1 MIEDRKLTRGD
12 FQALISLYQHELL
25 VHCYRMLGSPED
37 AEDALQET
45 FLRAWRRFETLVA
58 QEALRPWL
66 YRIATNVSLD
76 MIDQRMR
83 LRMRTRSVPTS
94 AYPPADPD
102 QPLPAP
108 LSEAVWLEPLP
119 EEYLD
124 WDNINPEAR
133 YEARESINLAFLTV
147 LQELPGR
154 QRAVL
159 LLRDVLGWKSQEVAD
174 LLETSLPSVN
184 SALQRARLTMVR
196 SQAARTLYH
205 PANPDDPRTT
215 SLLARYVQ
223 AWETADTD
231 GLMALLRDDAI
242 LSMPPFP
249 AWFSG
254 KAAIRKFIAGYLF
267 AGPEPLRFRLVATRA
282 NGSPAFAVYQRE
294 GGQFR
299 PSALQVLSLHKGQ
312 IVRMDDFLVSD
323 ERLFSRFHF
332 PLRL

>member
-1 MIEDRKLTRGD
+1 MIEDRKLTQGD
-12 FQALISLYQHELL
+12 FQALISPYQHELL
-25 VHCYRMLGSPED
+25 VHSYRMLGSLED

-45 FLRAWRRFETLVA
+45 FLRAWRRFETLRA

-83 LRMRTRSVPTS
+83 TRSMPTS
-94 AYPPADPD
+94 AYPPTDPD

-108 LSEAVWLEPLP
+108 LSEAVWLEPLS
-119 EEYLD
+119 EDYLD

-133 YEARESINLAFLTV
+133 YEARESISLAFLTV

-184 SALQRARLTMVR
+184 SALQRARLNMAR
-196 SQAARTLYH
+196 SQAAHAFYH

-242 LSMPPFP
+242 LSMPPYP

-254 KAAIRKFIAGYLF
+254 KTAIRKFIAGYLF
-267 AGPEPLRFRLVATRA
+267 AGPEPLRFHLVATRA
-282 NGSPAFAVYQRE
+282 NGSPAFAVYQQE
-294 GGQFR
+294 GGQLR
-299 PSALQVLSLHKGQ
+299 PSALQVLSLHEGQ

-323 ERLFSRFHF
+323 DRLFSRLHL

>member
-1 MIEDRKLTRGD
+1 MIEDRKLTQGD
-12 FQALISLYQHELL
+12 FQALISPYQHELL
-25 VHCYRMLGSPED
+25 VHCYRMLGSVED

-45 FLRAWRRFETLVA
+45 FLRAWRRFETLRA

-76 MIDQRMR
+76 MIDQRKT
-83 LRMRTRSVPTS
+83 RMLSMPTS

-108 LSEAVWLEPLP
+108 LSEAVWLEPLS
-119 EEYLD
+119 EDYLD

-133 YEARESINLAFLTV
+133 YEARENISLAFLTV

-184 SALQRARLTMVR
+184 SALQRARLAMVR
-196 SQAARTLYH
+196 SQAARALYR
-205 PANPDDPRTT
+205 PANPNDPLTT

-242 LSMPPFP
+242 LSMPPYP

-254 KAAIRKFIAGYLF
+254 KAAIRKFIGGYLF
-267 AGPEPLRFRLVATRA
+267 AGPDPLRLRLVTTRA
-282 NGSPAFAVYQRE
+282 NGSPAFAVYQQA

-299 PSALQVLSLHKGQ
+299 PSALQVLTLHEGQ
-312 IVRMDDFLVSD
+312 IARMDDFLVSD
-323 ERLFSRFHF
+323 ERLFSRFHL

>member
-1 MIEDRKLTRGD
+1 MIEDRKLTQAD
-12 FQALISLYQHELL
+12 FQALVLPYQHELF
-25 VHCYRMLGSPED
+25 VHCYRMLGSAED

-45 FLRAWRRFETLVA
+45 FLRAWRRFETLHA
-58 QEALRPWL
+58 KETLRPWL

-76 MIDQRMR
+76 MIDTRKAR
-83 LRMRTRSVPTS
+83 LHKRSMPNS

-108 LSEAVWLEPLP
+108 VTEPVWLEPLS

-133 YEARESINLAFLTV
+133 YETRESITLAFLTM

-184 SALQRARLTMVR
+184 SALQRARLTLAH
-196 SQAARTLYH
+196 SQPARAFYQ
-205 PANPDDPRTT
+205 PAGAEDAQTS

-231 GLMALLRDDAI
+231 SLMALLRDDAVF
-242 LSMPPFP
+242 SMPPVP
-249 AWFSG
+249 AWFNG
-254 KAAIRKFIAGYLF
+254 KAAIRKFITGYLF
-267 AGPEPLRFRLVATRA
+267 AGPDTRHFRLVATRA
-282 NGSPAFAVYQRE
+282 NGCPAFAVYQQE
-294 GGQFR
+294 GDRFR
-299 PSALQVLSLHKGQ
+299 PVALQVLSLRQGL
-312 IVRMDDFLVSD
+312 IVRLDDFLVSD
-323 ERLFSRFHF
+323 GRLFSRFGL
-332 PLRL
+332 PLQL

>member
-1 MIEDRKLTRGD
+1 MIEDRKLTQGD
-12 FQALISLYQHELL
+12 FQALISPYQHELL
-25 VHCYRMLGSPED
+25 VHCYRMLGSLED

-45 FLRAWRRFETLVA
+45 CLRAWRRFETLHA

-76 MIDQRMR
+76 MIDRRMR
-83 LRMRTRSVPTS
+83 RRSMPAS
-94 AYPPADPD
+94 AYPPADPN

-108 LSEAVWLEPLP
+108 LSEAVWLEPIS
-119 EEYLD
+119 EDYLD
-124 WDNINPEAR
+124 RDNLNPEAR
-133 YEARESINLAFLTV
+133 VEARESISLAFLTL

-196 SQAARTLYH
+196 SQAARTFYR

-231 GLMALLRDDAI
+231 GLMALLRDDAV
-242 LSMPPFP
+242 LSMPPYP
-249 AWFSG
+249 AWFNG
-254 KAAIRKFIAGYLF
+254 KTAIRTFIAGYLF
-267 AGPEPLRFRLVATRA
+267 AGPEPLRFRLVAARA
-282 NGSPAFAVYQRE
+282 NGSPAFAVYQQS
-294 GGQFR
+294 GSLFR
-299 PSALQVLSLHKGQ
+299 PSALQVLSLHAGQ

-323 ERLFSRFHF
+323 ERLFSRFHL
-332 PLRL
+332 PLHL